1 MTEKKTPIIAGDPDK
16 PNSDSNKSGEL
27 NQPAV
32 QSARSD
38 TPVNSGRRRIL
49 TGLGAGAAILSVP
62 AFHPGRIGHLHAAT
76 SEPIKIG
83 FQAHRTG
90 IGASYGRWYERT
102 TISAAHLINSNG
114 GINGRMTVLTP
125 SVEPK

>member
-1 MTEKKTPIIAGDPDK
+1 MSEKKTLINADETNTTK
-16 PNSDSNKSGEL
+16 VASN
-27 NQPAV
+27 
-32 QSARSD
+32 QSAKIILPADKSARPEATVD
-38 TPVNSGRRRIL
+38 SGRRRIL

-102 TISAAHLINSNG
+102 TISAAHFINSNG
-114 GINGRMTVLTP
+114 GI
-125 SVEPK
+125 K